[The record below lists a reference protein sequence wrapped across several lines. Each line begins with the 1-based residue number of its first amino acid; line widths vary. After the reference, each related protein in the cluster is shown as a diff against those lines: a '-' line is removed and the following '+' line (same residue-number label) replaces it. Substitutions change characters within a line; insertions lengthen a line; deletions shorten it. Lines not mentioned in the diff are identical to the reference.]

1 MIARPCMCCS
11 CNTMT
16 PGASTSCKT
25 RRRFTGGAFFIAGH
39 THGHGRS
46 PFRVPALRAIYR
58 LFFDQLSFA
67 SVLGKHLHSPLSSR
81 QAPSRSC
88 LASERM
94 QLDLMITALSEP

>member
-39 THGHGRS
+39 THTATG
-46 PFRVPALRAIYR
+46 VAALPALSD
-58 LFFDQLSFA
+58 LGFFSINF
-67 SVLGKHLHSPLSSR
+67 HSP
-81 QAPSRSC
+81 AF
-88 LASERM
+88 
-94 QLDLMITALSEP
+94 